1 MGINQTRINLKENIM
16 KDLTKTIATIFI
28 VALLIYAA
36 GYTIPKVVEI
46 YKNRPVEKVD
56 TILTEKHDTIILTN
70 IKPYTEIKYKK
81 VVDTLMN
88 EKHDTVLVEVPLSV
102 KKYKGDTLSS
112 NGMKVQYRANV
123 SGYRASLDSLWFAV
137 EKKDTTIYKEITI
150 TKWKNK
156 KGFKIA
162 PSVGAGYGVINRKP
176 DVYIGVSLSYNF

>member
-1 MGINQTRINLKENIM
+1 MKEVI
-16 KDLTKTIATIFI
+16 KFFVILFI
-28 VALLIYAA
+28 VLF
-36 GYTIPKVVEI
+36 TIWGISTSIPRIIDI
-46 YKNRPVEKVD
+46 YKNKPIEKVD
-56 TILTEKHDTIILTN
+56 TVLTEKHDTIILTN

-137 EKKDTTIYKEITI
+137 ERKDTTIYKETTI

-162 PSVGAGYGVINRKP
+162 PYAGYGFNPIDRKFSP
-176 DVYIGVSLSYNF
+176 SIGIALTYQF

>member
-1 MGINQTRINLKENIM
+1 MKNL
-16 KDLTKTIATIFI
+16 LVTLATII
-28 VALLIYAA
+28 SVALLIYAV
-36 GYTIPKVVEI
+36 GYILPKIVDI
-46 YKNRPVEKVD
+46 YKNKPVIEKSD
-56 TILTEKHDTIILTN
+56 TILTEKHDTIILTT

-102 KKYKGDTLSS
+102 KKYKGDTLST

-137 EKKDTTIYKEITI
+137 ERNDTTIYKEVTV

-162 PSVGAGYGVINRKP
+162 PYAGYGFNPIDRKFSP
-176 DVYIGVSLSYNF
+176 SIGIALTYQF

>member
-1 MGINQTRINLKENIM
+1 MKEVIKYFVILFITLFAIWGISTS
-16 KDLTKTIATIFI
+16 
-28 VALLIYAA
+28 
-36 GYTIPKVVEI
+36 IPKVLDI
-46 YKNRPVEKVD
+46 YKNKPIIEKSDTTKVD
-56 TILTEKHDTIILTN
+56 TVLTDKKDTLYLRPK
-70 IKPYTEIKYKK
+70 KPYVEIKYKT
-81 VVDTLMN
+81 VTDTLLT

-137 EKKDTTIYKEITI
+137 ERNDTTIYKEITI

-162 PSVGAGYGVINRKP
+162 PYAGYGFNPIDRKFSP
-176 DVYIGVSLSYNF
+176 SIGLAVAYVF

>member
-1 MGINQTRINLKENIM
+1 MKNL
-16 KDLTKTIATIFI
+16 LVTLATII
-28 VALLIYAA
+28 SVALLIYAV
-36 GYTIPKVVEI
+36 GYILPKIVDI
-46 YKNRPVEKVD
+46 YKNKPVIEKSD
-56 TILTEKHDTIILTN
+56 TILTEQHDTIILTN

-102 KKYKGDTLSS
+102 KKYKGDTLST

-137 EKKDTTIYKEITI
+137 ERNDTTIYKEVTV

-162 PSVGAGYGVINRKP
+162 PYAGYGFNPIDRKFSP
-176 DVYIGVSLSYNF
+176 SIGIALTYQF

>member
-1 MGINQTRINLKENIM
+1 M
-16 KDLTKTIATIFI
+16 KDLTKTLATIFI

-46 YKNRPVEKVD
+46 YKNKPVEKVD

-123 SGYRASLDSLWFAV
+123 SGYRASLDGLWFAV
-137 EKKDTTIYKEITI
+137 ERKDTTIYRETTI

-162 PSVGAGYGVINRKP
+162 PYAGYGFNPIDRKFSP
-176 DVYIGVSLSYNF
+176 SIGVALTYQF

>member
-1 MGINQTRINLKENIM
+1 MKNL
-16 KDLTKTIATIFI
+16 LVTLATII
-28 VALLIYAA
+28 SVALLIYAA
-36 GYTIPKVVEI
+36 GYSIPKILEI
-46 YKNRPVEKVD
+46 YKAKPIIEKVD

-137 EKKDTTIYKEITI
+137 ERNDTTIYKEVTV
-150 TKWKNK
+150 TKWKK
-156 KGFKIA
+156 KHWNYGI
-162 PSVGAGYGVINRKP
+162 VGGVGYGMVNQKP
-176 DVYIGVSLSYNF
+176 DCFIGVGISYNF